1 MKHRTVAPAGLKT
14 RLYEV
19 ALAVLAIAFACGSM
33 LEAGQRTSAQL
44 PRRSGPPRTQTVV
57 DGGTIVGRVF
67 DANTRVPVRRAQI
80 QATND
85 EMFVDGTTDDDGRF
99 QLNGLKAGEWRV
111 TIFKGGY
118 YPWYIGQR
126 RPFEIP
132 PPVAIAA
139 RQRLEVD
146 IPLTRGG
153 VIAGRVFDQ
162 SGEPL
167 AGLQVKV
174 YRARMSQGYRRLES
188 VGVPDRTDDT
198 GAYRIYALPPGD
210 YYVAASLR
218 MAPADSVVE
227 TTYAPTYY
235 PGTGDLGEAER
246 IRIGLGSEATAVFPL
261 LPVRRVRVT
270 GTLLSSSGAPADAV
284 LSLTSANS
292 ELGMP
297 LGLGTVTRRDGSFTL
312 ADVPPG
318 RYTLSAS
325 LRSDGPSEIA
335 SMPLVVGDDD
345 VTGIALVT
353 ERPGRIQGRFVV
365 ASGVSRPLP
374 QDLDVTAMAARVNGT
389 QVSRDLGSPFVLND
403 IGEPFYLRV
412 EMPEGWAV
420 QRIEL
425 GGADVTDSRSI
436 SVPLGQQTDARIVI
450 TDRISNI
457 SGTVMS
463 ASKPA
468 SAHVVIFAA
477 DQTLWGFPSR
487 FVRETT
493 ADAKGRF
500 RVTGLPQSDRYLAIA
515 VDYLEDGEYNDP
527 EFLQRM
533 RDMALPFPLGDAEAR
548 SLDLTLVER

>member
-1 MKHRTVAPAGLKT
+1 MKHKTVA
-14 RLYEV
+14 
-19 ALAVLAIAFACGSM
+19 ALAVLVVFVCGSM
-33 LEAGQRTSAQL
+33 LEAGQRTGAGG
-44 PRRSGPPRTQTVV
+44 RRGGPPRPVV
-57 DGGTIVGRVF
+57 DGATIVGRVF

-80 QATND
+80 QATDD
-85 EMFVDGTTDDDGRF
+85 ETFVDGTTDDNGRF
-99 QLNGLKAGEWRV
+99 QLNGLKAGDWRV
-111 TIFKGGY
+111 TISKGGY

-132 PPVAIAA
+132 PPVSIAA

-167 AGLQVKV
+167 AGLQVKA

-188 VGVPDRTDDT
+188 VGMPDRTDDT

-270 GTLLSSSGAPADAV
+270 GTLLSSSGAPADGV
-284 LSLTSANS
+284 LSLTSANN

-297 LGLGTVTRRDGSFTL
+297 LGLGTVSRRDGSFTL

-345 VTGIALVT
+345 VTGLALVT

-403 IGEPFYLRV
+403 VGEPFYLRV
-412 EMPEGWAV
+412 EMPQGWAV

-425 GGADVTDSRSI
+425 GGADVTDSRAI

-450 TDRISNI
+450 TDRISSV

-463 ASKPA
+463 AGKPA
-468 SAHVVIFAA
+468 PAGHVVIFAA
-477 DQTLWGFPSR
+477 DQAQWGFPSR
-487 FVRETT
+487 FLRETT
-493 ADAKGRF
+493 TDAKGRF
-500 RVTGLPQSDRYLAIA
+500 SITGLPQSNRYLAVA
-515 VDYLEDGEYNDP
+515 VDYLEDGEHYDP

-533 RDMALPFPLGDAEAR
+533 RDMALPFPLGEAEAR
-548 SLDLTLVER
+548 ALDLTLVER

>member
-1 MKHRTVAPAGLKT
+1 MKYRTVA
-14 RLYEV
+14 
-19 ALAVLAIAFACGSM
+19 ALAVLVMAFACGSM
-33 LEAGQRTSAQL
+33 LEAAQRTSVQL
-44 PRRSGPPRTQTVV
+44 PRRSAPRTRTVV

-67 DANTRVPVRRAQI
+67 DANSRVPVRRAQI

-111 TIFKGGY
+111 TISKGGY

-218 MAPADSVVE
+218 MAPADSIVE

-235 PGTGDLGEAER
+235 PGTGDFGEAER

-261 LPVRRVRVT
+261 LAVRHVHVS
-270 GTLLSSSGAPADAV
+270 GTLLTSSGSPGDA
-284 LSLTSANS
+284 LLTLTSANS

-297 LGLGTVTRRDGSFTL
+297 LGIGGVTRRDGSFTL

-318 RYTLSAS
+318 RYTLTAT
-325 LRSDGPSEIA
+325 LRSEGPPEVA
-335 SMPLVVGDDD
+335 SMPVVVGEDD
-345 VTGIALVT
+345 VSGLALVS
-353 ERPGRIQGRFVV
+353 ERLGRLQGRFV
-365 ASGVSRPLP
+365 ADAGVTRALP
-374 QDLDVTAMAARVNGT
+374 EGLEVMAIGARVNGT
-389 QVSRDLGSPFVLND
+389 LLSRGTGPSFVLDEVGEPFVLRVD
-403 IGEPFYLRV
+403 VPKGWVVKRV
-412 EMPEGWAV
+412 E
-420 QRIEL
+420 I
-425 GGADVTDSRSI
+425 GGVDVTDSRSI
-436 SVPLGQQTDARIVI
+436 TVSLGQQTDTRIVI
-450 TDRISNI
+450 SDRVSEVT
-457 SGTVMS
+457 GTVM
-463 ASKPA
+463 ASGKPA
-468 SAHVVIFAA
+468 AGRVVVFAA
-477 DQTLWGFPSR
+477 DQTKWSYPSR
-487 FVRETT
+487 FVREAT
-493 ADAKGRF
+493 ADASGRF

-515 VDYLEDGEYNDP
+515 VDYLEDGEHNDP

-533 RDMALPFPLGDAEAR
+533 RDMALPFPLGDADVR